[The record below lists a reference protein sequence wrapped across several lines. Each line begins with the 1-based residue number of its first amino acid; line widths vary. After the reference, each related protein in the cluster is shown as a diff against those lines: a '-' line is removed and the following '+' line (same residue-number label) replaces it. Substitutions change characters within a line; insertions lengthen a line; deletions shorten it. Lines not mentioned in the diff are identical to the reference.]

1 MKFLVIDSIARSG
14 TTLLSAILRSLHGC
28 DTLDGVFVEPF
39 ACEKFDD
46 FEWPYDYGNKALL
59 CPSEAPTLSINQL
72 KDNSKAYLHSER
84 LNGGKSIEQWNKIL
98 DEKHSNVNDLHKS
111 IASSYNSQVL
121 GFRWNQQIFYSRIWL
136 ERSPNNFWL
145 TIVRNPYDRIYSN
158 MKTHN
163 WPFEYA
169 LNVTKNYDE
178 SYRILKQKYKNFI
191 LINYEDLI
199 LRTDDVV
206 RFLTKKLSLPHFR
219 VSANNLLGA
228 NYKIYRSQGHRAG
241 KDGKSRIHGEQ
252 CKEFYTSS
260 MNQGKQFL
268 EDQQIQQISNEIE
281 ALEYFNK
288 YVE

>member
-14 TTLLSAILRSLHGC
+14 TTLLSAILRSLDGC

-39 ACEKFDD
+39 ACEKFDGL
-46 FEWPYDYGNKALL
+46 EWPYAFGNKALL
-59 CPSEAPTLSINQL
+59 CPTAPPNLSINRL

-84 LNGGKSIEQWNKIL
+84 LNGGKSMDQWNRIL
-98 DEKHSNVNDLHKS
+98 DSKHSNVNDLYKS
-111 IASSYNSQVL
+111 IASSYNAKVL

-136 ERSPNNFWL
+136 ERSPDNFWL
-145 TIVRNPYDRIYSN
+145 SIIRNPYDRIYSN

-163 WPFEYA
+163 WPFEHA
-169 LNVTKNYDE
+169 LRITKNYNE
-178 SYRILKQKYKNFI
+178 SYGELEQNYKNFI
-191 LINYEDLI
+191 LMKYEDLI

-241 KDGKSRIHGEQ
+241 KDEESRIRGENCQ
-252 CKEFYTSS
+252 KFYTSS
-260 MNQGKQFL
+260 MNQGKNL
-268 EDQQIQQISNEIE
+268 LKDQQISQISSEIE
-281 ALEYFNK
+281 SLEYFQE
-288 YVE
+288 YLV